1 MTWNRHHSMT
11 SIVVAATLLL
21 SGCGSDDDSEES
33 SDTTTT
39 ATDAVAP
46 ELEEYCERAA
56 DYLEATE
63 SVDASEVRSIVEGLK
78 ESALAAR
85 AVAEV
90 APAEVKTA
98 HERLAG
104 AAEDLAAGLTERA
117 PQTVEDLQAAN
128 EELVGQLT
136 AKYGN
141 LEPETDQAQTFAAE
155 ECGLSFD

>member
-1 MTWNRHHSMT
+1 MTWNRHHPMT
-11 SIVVAATLLL
+11 AIVVVATLLV

-33 SDTTTT
+33 SDTTTV
-39 ATDAVAP
+39 TDAVGP

-56 DYLEATE
+56 AYLEATE
-63 SVDASEVRSIVEGLK
+63 SIDTTEVRSIVEGF
-78 ESALAAR
+78 EQSAVAAR
-85 AVAEV
+85 AVADV
-90 APAEVKTA
+90 APAAVKTA

-117 PQTVEDLQAAN
+117 PHTVEALQAAN

-136 AKYGN
+136 AEYGN
-141 LEPETDQAQTFAAE
+141 LEPETDQAQSFATE